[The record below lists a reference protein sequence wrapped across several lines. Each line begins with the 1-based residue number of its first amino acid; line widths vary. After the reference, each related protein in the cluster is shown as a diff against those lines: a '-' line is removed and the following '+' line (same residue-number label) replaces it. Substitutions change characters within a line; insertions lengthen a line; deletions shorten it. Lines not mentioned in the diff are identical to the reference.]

1 VIRIEVLHG
10 PKGVRPEFV
19 ETLSVEYIYIGL
31 CLSGRQFTKCLK
43 NNIFQE
49 RILTSGFIKW
59 LHVQFG
65 LDSSAKIQATILH
78 VRAGQNQ

>member
-19 ETLSVEYIYIGL
+19 ETLSVEYIYR
-31 CLSGRQFTKCLK
+31 SVSQRKTVYKVSK

-49 RILTSGFIKW
+49 SILTSGSIKW

-65 LDSSAKIQATILH
+65 LNSSAKIQATILH